1 MFTNPPRSPS
11 PAQSIQLNRRN
22 LLGASLLGAAASA
35 TPLAAQVQSKRG
47 FTHGVA
53 SGEPSANSVLLWTRY
68 VSSGSAGVEWVIS
81 ESADLSNPVAGGTA
95 PLAPQKDYCIKVTTS
110 DDLKPGTWYYYQF
123 TAPDGMKSPIGRT
136 RTLPQGP
143 TARWKMA
150 VFSCSNIGF
159 GWFNAY
165 AHAAETNEFDCTLH
179 LGDYFYEYPPGT
191 YPSSYQA
198 VAERT
203 FAPDAETVTLADYR
217 MRYASYR
224 ADKDLQRI
232 HQLYPMIS
240 GWDDHESTNDSWKG
254 GAQNHQ
260 PETEGDWATRKRIAA
275 QVYREWMPVSDKD
288 WATYQIG
295 DLATLF
301 RLETRLL
308 ARDEQFSI
316 EAVAKGATSTEQA
329 VQQLRDFSREEY
341 LDPARHLLG
350 ERQEQWLADGLK
362 QSRGGGTTWQVLV
375 QQVLMG
381 KLATPVQL
389 AAALP
394 EDAPDF
400 VRSRV
405 EAGALASSAGL
416 PLNMDA
422 WDGYPAA
429 RDRVLKSALEANAN
443 LISLAGDTHNGWAF
457 NLDLDGTPVGVEMGG
472 HSVTS
477 PGLESYLGAIPQDT
491 MERLLRER
499 NPQLAWADTATR
511 GYMAVEL
518 TPDKATSEWRS
529 LATVKQ
535 RSTQLAKSHRMSAAA
550 GDNRYS

>member
-1 MFTNPPRSPS
+1 MKSEPPRSPS
-11 PAQSIQLNRRN
+11 PAESIRIDRRS
-22 LLGASLLGAAASA
+22 LIGASILGAAAGA
-35 TPLAAQVQSKRG
+35 TPLAAQVQGKRG

-53 SGEPSANSVLLWTRY
+53 SGEPGTDKVLLWTRY
-68 VSSGSAGVEWVIS
+68 VAAQETVINWEFSETLDFTRPVSQAQVTASPERDWCAKPWVTG
-81 ESADLSNPVAGGTA
+81 L
-95 PLAPQKDYCIKVTTS
+95 Q
-110 DDLKPGTWYYYQF
+110 PGRWYYYRF
-123 TAPDGMKSPIGRT
+123 IAPDGSKSDIGRT
-136 RTLPQGP
+136 RTLPEGP
-143 TARWKMA
+143 TASWKMA

-165 AHAAETNEFDCTLH
+165 AHAAEINEFDCTLH

-191 YPSSYQA
+191 YPSRTQA
-198 VAERT
+198 IAERT

-240 GWDDHESTNDSWKG
+240 GWDDHESTNDSWKD

-260 PETEGDWATRKRIAA
+260 PETEGEWATRKRIAA

-316 EAVAKGATSTEQA
+316 EAVAKGATSVEQA
-329 VQQLRDFSREEY
+329 VQQLKDFSREEY
-341 LDPARHLLG
+341 LDPGRHLLG
-350 ERQEQWLADGLK
+350 ELQEQWLANRLK
-362 QSRGGGTTWQVLV
+362 QSRRGGTTWQVLV

-381 KLATPVQL
+381 KLATPVEL
-389 AAALP
+389 ASALP
-394 EDAPDF
+394 ESAPDF

-429 RDRVLKSALEANAN
+429 RDRVLKSALDADAN

-457 NLDLDGTPVGVEMGG
+457 NLDLDGTAAGVEMGG

-477 PGLESYLGAIPQDT
+477 PGLEGYLGAIPHET
-491 MERLLRER
+491 MVRLLRER

-518 TPDKATSEWRS
+518 APDKATSEWRS
-529 LATVKQ
+529 LATIRK
-535 RSTQLAKSHRMSAAA
+535 RSTRVA
-550 GDNRYS
+550 GTHHMNVNAGENRYG